1 MHLFTV
7 VAMNCCSGDEKASQ
21 DTFNAIAEEIVA
33 LFGLNGLDYSH
44 LRDVVVTVLFV
55 VHVAM
60 VIIFLWSH
68 CTRNK

>member
-1 MHLFTV
+1 MFQVYQMSHYLG
-7 VAMNCCSGDEKASQ
+7 N
-21 DTFNAIAEEIVA
+21 NALPYLSHFHQLLYIH
-33 LFGLNGLDYSH
+33 SH